1 MFNRRNNR
9 LALLV
14 TLALVLTAI
23 LTFTFSPTVRADV
36 ESILNFNGVTVSVDP
51 NTGKLLVSGNMDA
64 VIEQTDHYV
73 TIKGENGEEAG
84 AGIAAAQA
92 VESVNV
98 SDLLTSHPDL
108 ILPTVPAGY
117 TLQPQ
122 VEVAGGSMT
131 FTWKDSS
138 GHLIFYQRILE
149 SSMEILGSQEGS
161 SELPPTASDGQSI
174 PVIQSGTGF
183 ISVGGEYNYSGPDIV
198 YNWVAGGYFHE
209 LTITDTALSEA
220 DQQAMLP

>member
-1 MFNRRNNR
+1 MFSHRNR
-9 LALLV
+9 LALLI
-14 TLALVLTAI
+14 TLALVITAI
-23 LTFTFSPTVRADV
+23 LTFTFSPAVRAAV
-36 ESILNFNGVTVSVDP
+36 ETILTFNGVTVSVDED
-51 NTGKLLVSGNMDA
+51 TGKLVVSGNMDA
-64 VIEQTDHYV
+64 VVEQTDYSV
-73 TIKGENGEEAG
+73 EIKGENGDYAG

-98 SDLLTSHPDL
+98 SDLLTIHPDL

-131 FTWKDSS
+131 FTWQDSS

-149 SSMEILGSQEGS
+149 SSMEILGSQEGG
-161 SELPPTASDGQSI
+161 SEPPVASDGQST

-183 ISVGGEYNYSGPDIV
+183 ISVGGDYNYSGPDIV
-198 YNWVAGGYFHE
+198 YNWEAGGYFHE

>member
-1 MFNRRNNR
+1 MFNRRKNR
-9 LALLV
+9 TALLV
-14 TLALVLTAI
+14 TLVLVLTAV
-23 LTFTFSPTVRADV
+23 LAFTFSPAVRADV

-51 NTGKLLVSGNMDA
+51 NTGKLLVSGNTNA

-73 TIKGENGEEAG
+73 TIQGENGEEAG
-84 AGIAAAQA
+84 AGIAVPQA

-108 ILPTVPAGY
+108 SLPTVPAGY
-117 TLQPQ
+117 SLQPQ

-138 GHLIFYQRILE
+138 GHLIFYQRTLE
-149 SSMEILGSQEGS
+149 SSMEIIGSQEGS
-161 SELPPTASDGQSI
+161 SELPTASDGQPT
-174 PVIQSGTGF
+174 PVIQSGAGF
-183 ISVGGEYNYSGPDIV
+183 ISIGGEYNYSGPDIV
-198 YNWVAGGYFHE
+198 YTWVAGGYFHE

>member
-1 MFNRRNNR
+1 MFNRRNR
-9 LALLV
+9 LALLI

-23 LTFTFSPTVRADV
+23 LTFTFSPAVRADV

-64 VIEQTDHYV
+64 VIEQTDHTV

-92 VESVNV
+92 AESVNV
-98 SDLLTSHPDL
+98 GDLLTSHPDL
-108 ILPTVPAGY
+108 ILPTVPASY

-131 FTWKDSS
+131 FTWQDSS

-161 SELPPTASDGQSI
+161 SELPTASDGQST

-183 ISVGGEYNYSGPDIV
+183 ISVGGEYNYNGPDIT